1 MGRDRLGCSWFGV
14 GVMTSILKIHPPRF
28 GAYVRIRHTD
38 KEGVFKGMADRKH
51 GHVQVGTGL
60 RTIPLCDI
68 IEIQA
73 PAGGER

>member
-1 MGRDRLGCSWFGV
+1 V
-14 GVMTSILKIHPPRF
+14 TTILKIQSPRF
-28 GAYVRIRHTD
+28 GACVRIRHTN

-60 RTIPLCDI
+60 RTYPVSDI